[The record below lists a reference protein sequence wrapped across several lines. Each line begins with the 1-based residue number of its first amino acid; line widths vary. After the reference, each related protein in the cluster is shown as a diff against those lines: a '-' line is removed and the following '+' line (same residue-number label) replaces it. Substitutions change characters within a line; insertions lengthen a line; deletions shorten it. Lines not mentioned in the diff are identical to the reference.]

1 MEEEIIVTVEILH
14 KDGKVYSFKAEK
26 NEVKS
31 ALRKYKKGE
40 GVLCINGI
48 DEGYFFNM
56 DEVSIINWVEKP
68 SVEKAVKIEIEKR
81 GFTKTDRDKT
91 PIIEIIKAVKI
102 AHGFSITELKHAY
115 DKYFI

>member
-26 NEVKS
+26 NEVKG

-56 DEVSIINWVEKP
+56 DEVSLINWVEKP
-68 SVEKAVKIEIEKR
+68 SVEKAVRMEIEKR
-81 GFTKTDRDKT
+81 GFTKTV
-91 PIIEIIKAVKI
+91 KAVRNT
-102 AHGFSITELKHAY
+102 HGFSITELKNAY